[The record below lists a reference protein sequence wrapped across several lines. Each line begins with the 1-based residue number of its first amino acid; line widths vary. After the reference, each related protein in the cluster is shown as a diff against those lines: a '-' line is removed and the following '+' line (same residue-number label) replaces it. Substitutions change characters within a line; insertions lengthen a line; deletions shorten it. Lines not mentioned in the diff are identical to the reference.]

1 MSYVNQDLLKMQKRR
16 HSVKRVTPEEAIEAA
31 NEVVDKANDQIAK
44 ALAHA
49 KAWERVATELYQ
61 DNQAKDQR
69 IAELEAEKVV
79 LEAEVDRLRK
89 KATRKSGRH
98 KGVEWEAAEV

>member
-16 HSVKRVTPEEAIEAA
+16 HSVRHITPEEAVKVA

-49 KAWERVATELYQ
+49 KAWQGVATNLYEESEQ
-61 DNQAKDQR
+61 HKQQL
-69 IAELEAEKVV
+69 AERDKQIEDLEAEIERLKRKVTKR
-79 LEAEVDRLRK
+79 AGKRK
-89 KATRKSGRH
+89 GE
-98 KGVEWEAAEV
+98 EWDE